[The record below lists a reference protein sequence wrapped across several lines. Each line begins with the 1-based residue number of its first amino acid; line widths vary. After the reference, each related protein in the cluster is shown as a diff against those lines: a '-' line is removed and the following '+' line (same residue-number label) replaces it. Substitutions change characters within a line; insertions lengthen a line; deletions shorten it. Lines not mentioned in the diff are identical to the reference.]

1 MPDEILMSEGGGE
14 PSGAPPIA
22 ETPETTPQ
30 EPQEQPQGQS
40 GGQTPAQPRS
50 SRLDGYRRMQTGYR
64 GRMEAR
70 NRELRALKDERERLQ
85 GVLGSNNET
94 MRGILETIRKQREGD
109 GEQER
114 PDPILQ
120 PEEYAAWQEARLAK
134 MLDERLGPVVK
145 DVESRREREEREAQ
159 ERQEIEQQQA
169 QAQEFLG
176 HLESDAA
183 AYEEMAPDL
192 AAGATDRVASF
203 RSLLADAFTDAY
215 GDPQQGN
222 HIANMFVRG
231 VAIHARHMGQNMAAA
246 VDAAV
251 TGMIVRMGEAF
262 GIPIE
267 PDGPVGGG
275 GGEMAGA
282 GMGGNG
288 HQPAPQPQNNG
299 GEIAR
304 LERVRQ
310 RARGAANAA
319 PALPARDSAPA
330 GRLQDLV
337 RIGVT
342 DYLQLHR
349 AALQDAGGDRMKAQR
364 LLGQLLPGQA

>member
-1 MPDEILMSEGGGE
+1 MPEEIPMSEGGGE
-14 PSGAPPIA
+14 PSGAPPTTEA
-22 ETPETTPQ
+22 PENQLSAPQ
-30 EPQEQPQGQS
+30 DEPQGQP
-40 GGQTPAQPRS
+40 GGQPPAQPGA
-50 SRLDGYRRMQTGYR
+50 SRLDGYRRMQTGFR

-94 MRGILETIRKQREGD
+94 MRGILETIRKQREG
-109 GEQER
+109 GEGEAEM
-114 PDPILQ
+114 PDPALD
-120 PEEYAAWQEARLAK
+120 PAGFAAWQDARLAK
-134 MLDERLGPVVK
+134 LLDERLGPVVK
-145 DVESRREREEREAQ
+145 DVETRREREEREAQ
-159 ERQEIEQQQA
+159 ERQQAEQQQA

-176 HLESDAA
+176 HLEADAA
-183 AYEEMAPDL
+183 AYEEMAPEL

-203 RSLLADAFTDAY
+203 RGLLADAFTDAY

-222 HIANMFVRG
+222 QVANLFVRG
-231 VAIHARHMGQNMAAA
+231 VAIHARNMGQNMAAA

-267 PDGPVGGG
+267 PDGL
-275 GGEMAGA
+275 GGEMG
-282 GMGGNG
+282 GGNGHGNG

-330 GRLQDLV
+330 GKLQDLV
-337 RIGVT
+337 RAGVT
-342 DYLQLHR
+342 DVRQLHR
-349 AALQDAGGDRMKAQR
+349 AALQDAHGNMMEAQR

>member
-1 MPDEILMSEGGGE
+1 MSDEILMSEGGGE

-22 ETPETTPQ
+22 ETPENQPPAPQ
-30 EPQEQPQGQS
+30 EGAQGAQ
-40 GGQTPAQPRS
+40 PAQPPAQPGS

-94 MRGILETIRKQREGD
+94 MRGILETIRKQREGE

-120 PEEYAAWQEARLAK
+120 PEEHAAWMEARLAK

-145 DVESRREREEREAQ
+145 DVETRREREEREAQ
-159 ERQEIEQQQA
+159 ERQEAEQQQA

-203 RSLLADAFTDAY
+203 RGLLADAFTDAY

-231 VAIHARHMGQNMAAA
+231 VAIHARNMGQNMAAA

-267 PDGPVGGG
+267 PDGPGGSEMGGG
-275 GGEMAGA
+275 NGN
-282 GMGGNG
+282 GNG

-330 GRLQDLV
+330 GRLQELV
-337 RIGVT
+337 RAGVT
-342 DYLQLHR
+342 DHRQLHR
-349 AALQDAGGDRMKAQR
+349 AALQDAHGNMMEAQR
-364 LLGQLLPGQA
+364 LLGSLLPGQA